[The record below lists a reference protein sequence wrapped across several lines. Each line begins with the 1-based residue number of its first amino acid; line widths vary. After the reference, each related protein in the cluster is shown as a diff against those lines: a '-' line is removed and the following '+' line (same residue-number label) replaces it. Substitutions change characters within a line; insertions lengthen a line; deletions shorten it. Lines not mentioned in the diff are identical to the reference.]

1 MNCCECCL
9 KEEQLKSNF
18 EQDIETFFKNIP
30 ESFLMYNKIQNIL
43 FIIKNRYIKKL
54 NYLKKEKN
62 IYECKYYHFMLYM
75 QILSLIIPAL
85 LGIQYIIPFD
95 NINNPIY
102 WITFFF
108 SILLGMLNSYFKLF
122 RIDQKFIMNKTFYFE
137 FQKKGWLLLE
147 KFTFAEEIEEFENIF
162 KDFCRDFEQLETIT
176 QKQELALITNKNES
190 TSINSPSID
199 KKSIELPKR
208 IYRNV

>member
-1 MNCCECCL
+1 MNCCECCF
-9 KEEQLKSNF
+9 KEEHLKSNF
-18 EQDIETFFKNIP
+18 EYDIEIFFKNIP
-30 ESFLMYNKIQNIL
+30 ESFLMYNKIQNII

-85 LGIQYIIPFD
+85 LSIQYIIPFD
-95 NINNPIY
+95 NISNPIY

-108 SILLGMLNSYFKLF
+108 SILLGMITSYFKLF
-122 RIDQKFIMNKTFYFE
+122 RIDQKFIMNKSFYFE

-147 KFTFAEEIEEFENIF
+147 KLTFVEEIEDFEQIF
-162 KDFCRDFEQLETIT
+162 KDFCKDFEQLESIT
-176 QKQELALITNKNES
+176 QKQELSLITNKNEPS
-190 TSINSPSID
+190 MNSPTMD

-208 IYRNV
+208 VYRNI

>member
-1 MNCCECCL
+1 MNCCECCF

-18 EQDIETFFKNIP
+18 EEDIEIFFQNIP
-30 ESFLMYNKIQNIL
+30 EPFLMYNKIQNII
-43 FIIKNRYIKKL
+43 FIIKSRYIKKL

-85 LGIQYIIPFD
+85 LSIQYIVPFD
-95 NINNPIY
+95 NISNPIY

-108 SILLGMLNSYFKLF
+108 SILLGMITSYFKLF
-122 RIDQKFIMNKTFYFE
+122 RIDQKFIMNKSFYFE

-147 KFTFAEEIEEFENIF
+147 KLAFVDDIEEFEIIF
-162 KDFCRDFEQLETIT
+162 KEFCKDFEQLESIT
-176 QKQELALITNKNES
+176 QKQELSLITNKTES
-190 TSINSPSID
+190 TINSPSME
-199 KKSIELPKR
+199 KKIEIPKR